1 MAAVNGV
8 QFTSNFAAGMTVI
21 FSQGDYSANVVLS
34 DANLHADTGGLCWFN
49 INI

>member
-8 QFTSNFAAGMTVI
+8 QFTRNFAGGMTVI

-34 DANLHADTGGLCWFN
+34 DTSSHADTGGL
-49 INI
+49 